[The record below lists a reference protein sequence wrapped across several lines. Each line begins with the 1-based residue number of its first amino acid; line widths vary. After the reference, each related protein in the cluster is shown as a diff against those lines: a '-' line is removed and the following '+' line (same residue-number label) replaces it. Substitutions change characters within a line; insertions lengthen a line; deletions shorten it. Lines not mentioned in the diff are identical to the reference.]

1 MFVANIGRSAQQ
13 HDRILAMSDEP
24 RKGLDRRDFMVAA
37 VGASAALA
45 ANSGAQGADQANTAS
60 RGTVYTG
67 DVIDGKKVI
76 SALNIDDLEPGKKH
90 LFYFQGVQMVT
101 GQHWYVSVMVAKGAR
116 PGKRIALV
124 SGVHGDEISSVRTLQ
139 TVMDQLDPPAMS
151 GAVLAV
157 LDVSRPAIEGMARR
171 WPNSGRGIDLIDMN
185 REWPGNEN
193 GPTAPSRTAGLLFHR
208 LLRPNADAAIDFHT
222 GTTGFDVTAFN
233 IAGMDVPEIKA
244 MAELYPVGQIF
255 DNHVYPGVLHN
266 AFVDV
271 GIPAFTPEIGAAR
284 VLNLEM
290 SSLFVEGTMN
300 ILKHHGILA
309 GPLGRTGKD
318 VDVFIGNSALP
329 ILATKGGLVEHLVKL
344 NDKVE
349 AGQKVAIQ
357 RNSFGEVVAEYTSSV
372 AGEVT
377 GQRSDAMSE
386 PGNPLA
392 FILFHKA
399 TPDGGET
406 YPE

>member
-1 MFVANIGRSAQQ
+1 MPS
-13 HDRILAMSDEP
+13 EP
-24 RKGLDRRDFMVAA
+24 EERLDRRDFMIASLTTI
-37 VGASAALA
+37 GASAALA
-45 ANSGAQGADQANTAS
+45 ANAGSAEAQGIATSSAGSASATPSATA
-60 RGTVYTG
+60 YTG
-67 DVIDGKKVI
+67 DTIQGKKVV
-76 SALNIDDLEPGKKH
+76 SALDVNDLNPGQKH
-90 LFYFQGVQMVT
+90 LLFFQGVQMPT
-101 GQHWYVSVMVAKGAR
+101 GQHWYVSVTVARGAK
-116 PGKRIALV
+116 PGKRVVLV
-124 SGVHGDEISSVRTLQ
+124 SGVHGDEMSSVHTVQ
-139 TVMDQLDPPAMS
+139 TVMNQLDPAEMS
-151 GAVLAV
+151 GTVMAVT
-157 LDVSRPAIEGMARR
+157 DVSRPAMESMQRR
-171 WPNSGRGIDLIDMN
+171 WPHSGRGVDLIDMN

-193 GPTAPSRTAGLLFHR
+193 GATAPSRHAGLLFNR

-233 IAGMDVPEIKA
+233 LASMDVPEVRA

-271 GIPAFTPEIGAAR
+271 GIPSFTPEIGAAR
-284 VLNLEM
+284 ALNLEM
-290 SSLFVEGTMN
+290 ISLFVEGTMN
-300 ILKHHGILA
+300 VLKHHGILS
-309 GPLGRTGKD
+309 GPMGRTGKD
-318 VDVFIGNSALP
+318 VGVFIGNSALP
-329 ILATKGGLVEHLVKL
+329 ILATQGGLVEHLVRL
-344 NDKVE
+344 NEKVA

-377 GQRSDAMSE
+377 GLRSDAMSE

-399 TPDGGET
+399 TPDGSEV